1 MDEQKIVIQDKET
14 GSDITVV
21 NPNFY
26 GPAIPS
32 QDNAYEENNCSL
44 DMGNGKAVPVKFA
57 YPNKPTEDYE
67 LAMWQTIDDFETK
80 AWSQKNKGL
89 TTGFPAIDKAFD
101 GGLHPGF
108 IIIGGDSN
116 LGKCLSYDSEIV
128 NSITGEVKTIEEI
141 YNEKNYS
148 LLSLQEN
155 FKLDTTK
162 PSHFVD
168 DGIKPVFEVTTS
180 LGRKIKTTLTHPYLT
195 INGWKKLKEISVG
208 EYIATPRVVPVF
220 GKENISEYE
229 CKIIGYFTAEG
240 GIASGTKTSFT
251 NGEQLIINDF
261 KKSILKFNP
270 NANFREE
277 EGRNCVTIHV
287 SDKTQFSNPVLDWIR
302 DNNMNKKATEKTLP
316 KKVFTTTKECLAII
330 LRAMFDCDGS
340 IYYSTT
346 WCIEYATASYKMAK
360 QLQHLLLRFGLCF
373 SLREKYP
380 ICNGKRFTSYS
391 LEIHDSEQVKSFI
404 EQIGFYAKNKKAQ
417 TAYAELQ
424 TVSKKGANKDIIPN
438 DIWNYVKKIKAETN
452 IKWSSVGKIMGLADR
467 NAKDIPHNF
476 VKNKRN
482 AQRKTIEA
490 FGKGFN
496 DQYLLNLSNSDIY
509 WDKIVSIKYVGEE
522 QVYDLTIPYTHNFI
536 ANDICV
542 HNTAFLSQI
551 AWQTSVN
558 NPNAYVMDF
567 SLDDSMADKLSRVAA
582 CSGKVI
588 INAVKTPLNYTQY
601 PLMLVRRKN
610 ALINIRNNVSNY
622 RAYDATFSTFIEDI
636 EKEIERM
643 LIYFK
648 SNNIDKQLVVC
659 IDNFHD
665 LNTISKPNMS
675 DKEKYDF
682 MAQWCADVSIK
693 YDIIML
699 CTGELKKINGNRRAM
714 LDDLRESVKIKYEA
728 KAILLVYNEVH
739 YKGENANIYFMRNN
753 NPFKQPI
760 FEVHFAKNKF
770 NTFKGR
776 VFFEFFPEMALMKE
790 CDPTTQKNF
799 TNQLYS

>member
-108 IIIGGDSN
+108 VIIGGDSN
-116 LGKCLSYDSEIV
+116 LGK
-128 NSITGEVKTIEEI
+128 
-141 YNEKNYS
+141 
-148 LLSLQEN
+148 
-155 FKLDTTK
+155 
-162 PSHFVD
+162 
-168 DGIKPVFEVTTS
+168 
-180 LGRKIKTTLTHPYLT
+180 
-195 INGWKKLKEISVG
+195 
-208 EYIATPRVVPVF
+208 
-220 GKENISEYE
+220 
-229 CKIIGYFTAEG
+229 
-240 GIASGTKTSFT
+240 
-251 NGEQLIINDF
+251 
-261 KKSILKFNP
+261 
-270 NANFREE
+270 
-277 EGRNCVTIHV
+277 
-287 SDKTQFSNPVLDWIR
+287 
-302 DNNMNKKATEKTLP
+302 
-316 KKVFTTTKECLAII
+316 
-330 LRAMFDCDGS
+330 
-340 IYYSTT
+340 
-346 WCIEYATASYKMAK
+346 
-360 QLQHLLLRFGLCF
+360 
-373 SLREKYP
+373 
-380 ICNGKRFTSYS
+380 
-391 LEIHDSEQVKSFI
+391 
-404 EQIGFYAKNKKAQ
+404 
-417 TAYAELQ
+417 
-424 TVSKKGANKDIIPN
+424 
-438 DIWNYVKKIKAETN
+438 
-452 IKWSSVGKIMGLADR
+452 
-467 NAKDIPHNF
+467 
-476 VKNKRN
+476 
-482 AQRKTIEA
+482 
-490 FGKGFN
+490 
-496 DQYLLNLSNSDIY
+496 
-509 WDKIVSIKYVGEE
+509 
-522 QVYDLTIPYTHNFI
+522 
-536 ANDICV
+536 
-542 HNTAFLSQI
+542 TAFLSQI

-665 LNTISKPNMS
+665 LNTMTKPNMS